1 MKSFKNLVLVLSTV
15 FLFAGNVSTGIF
27 FARGAFAGTCTT
39 KVNGRAPINSAAYA
53 GKEYPISAA
62 LQKKYSVT
70 GVAFS
75 AAGFPNFT
83 PFKIISVMPAGLTG
97 DRQND
102 NKLADM
108 EAGYNTTAKPTTKL
122 KPNDTVWHHVE
133 DCKTMLLLPIDIHD
147 AVKHTGG
154 AAIIKSGNNITVDA
168 TIENNTAGD

>member
-27 FARGAFAGTCTT
+27 FARGAFAGTCST
-39 KVNGRAPINSAAYA
+39 KVNGRAPINSATYA

-83 PFKIISVMPAGLTG
+83 PFKIISVTPAGLTG
-97 DRQND
+97 DRAKD
-102 NKLADM
+102 NALANKA
-108 EAGYNTTAKPTTKL
+108 AGYTIQPAN
-122 KPNDTVWHHVE
+122 TVWHHVE
-133 DCKTMLLLPIDIHD
+133 DCVTMQLLPTDIHG
-147 AVKHTGG
+147 AARHTGG
-154 AAIIKSGNNITVDA
+154 AAIILSGNNITVDA
-168 TIENNTAGD
+168 TTENNDAGD